1 MPRFRMSRARFVEA
15 SVRRRVTVKSENGR
29 ELRNGVGFREYS
41 LLSRVPPV
49 HASCGG
55 YIQLYVLEMVLTT
68 FELFEQQA
76 EPAIR
81 EF

>member
-1 MPRFRMSRARFVEA
+1 LAITGFLSEAEAMIRGGGRVLDAALSDVARAFEEA
-15 SVRRRVTVKSENGR
+15 SVRARRRVTVKSENGR

-55 YIQLYVLEMVLTT
+55 
-68 FELFEQQA
+68 
-76 EPAIR
+76 
-81 EF
+81 